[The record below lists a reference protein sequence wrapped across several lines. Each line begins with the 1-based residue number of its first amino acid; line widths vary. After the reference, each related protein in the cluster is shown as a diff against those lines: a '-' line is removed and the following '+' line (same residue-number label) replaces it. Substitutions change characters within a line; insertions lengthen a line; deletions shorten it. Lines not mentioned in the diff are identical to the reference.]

1 MDRSNA
7 FTRIVLALC
16 LVGPGHVAGA
26 ADRYLVHTAQ
36 VGSLTQIVE
45 LMVSDLAM
53 ARIAARQAQRP
64 EVREFA
70 DDVVRDLGAVCATA
84 QDALA
89 KVSEIP
95 LQLRASRMRLIEDWE
110 LSNARVDRAFLD
122 AVATDQAQIG
132 RILILD
138 PTVSQLPPQ
147 LYDQTLRLASTTRDC
162 AHSLLGHS
170 FESACSNFSADQMR
184 DDPAELAQNP

>member
-7 FTRIVLALC
+7 FTKIVLALC
-16 LVGPGHVAGA
+16 LVGQAHVTAA
-26 ADRYLVHTAQ
+26 ADRHLAHAAQ
-36 VGSLTQIVE
+36 VESLTQIVE

-70 DDVVRDLGAVCATA
+70 DGVVRDLDAVCATT
-84 QDALA
+84 QDVWA
-89 KVSEIP
+89 KVSAVP
-95 LQLRASRMRLIEDWE
+95 LQLRASRMHLIEDWE
-110 LSNARVDRAFLD
+110 LSNAPVDRAFLD

-138 PTVSQLPPQ
+138 PTVSQLPPR
-147 LYDQTLRLASTTRDC
+147 LYDQALRLASTTRDC

-170 FESACSNFSADQMR
+170 FESACGNFNADRMR
-184 DDPAELAQNP
+184 DRAAEFVQNP